1 MSNYQKELIQVAAVA
16 LAMAQVD
23 RLGSTDLSGVNGGC
37 MMFDLAAEVTE
48 ERRRQEHKWGVRT
61 AEGTTREWWL
71 AVLMEEV
78 GEVAKEILESKC
90 ST

>member
-1 MSNYQKELIQVAAVA
+1 MNNYQKELIQVAAVA

-23 RLGSTDLSGVNGGC
+23 RFGSTDIATMKGEDA
-37 MMFDLAAEVTE
+37 MFDLGVEATE
-48 ERRRQEHKWGVRT
+48 ERRRQENKWGVRT